1 MDMRKNDFITAIFEE
16 IKESLLVID
25 GKLENGQ
32 SGDEKRKIVIPK
44 ELIEFLN
51 RSIDQS
57 VRENALRLNHSSQD
71 QFRDLNQKL
80 EGLSQSVKE
89 LTIVQRMCRLIFRK
103 LIVWQFLSVF
113 LLIMGLVLFVN
124 NRQLRDNDLKFRY
137 IKACGGIDSK
147 KLLKLDTVFHVNRD
161 ELVIEKMKNRLKN
174 KDQ

>member
-44 ELIEFLN
+44 ELVEFLN

-57 VRENALRLNHSSQD
+57 VRENISRLNLSSQD

-80 EGLSQSVKE
+80 GGLIHSVKE
-89 LTIVQRMCRLIFRK
+89 LTKVRRKRKLIFRK
-103 LIVWQFLSVF
+103 LVVWQSISA
-113 LLIMGLVLFVN
+113 LLLMIGLTLFIH
-124 NRQLRDNDLKFRY
+124 NRQLSDNALKFRY
-137 IKACGGIDSK
+137 IEACGGIDSK

-161 ELVIEKMKNRLKN
+161 ELVIEKMKN

>member
-1 MDMRKNDFITAIFEE
+1 MRKNDFITAIFEE

-44 ELIEFLN
+44 ELVEFLN

-57 VRENALRLNHSSQD
+57 VRENISRLNLSSQD

-80 EGLSQSVKE
+80 GGLIHSVKE
-89 LTIVQRMCRLIFRK
+89 LTKVRRKRKLIFRK
-103 LIVWQFLSVF
+103 LVVWQSISA
-113 LLIMGLVLFVN
+113 LLLMIGLTLFIH
-124 NRQLRDNDLKFRY
+124 NRQLSDNALKFRY
-137 IKACGGIDSK
+137 IEACGGIDSK

-161 ELVIEKMKNRLKN
+161 ELVIEKMKN